1 MTFYGKCKLGHDI
14 NGTANEPFNVTCFH
28 CVHLAMNSKDWLEEN
43 KQGFQEGWSRYFKTC
58 EQIKQTCTDAQ
69 RELKQVREHMREDC
83 EMQLEHMRA
92 ENQRQ
97 SAEHQLQIKTM
108 QDQQQLEIAMK
119 DNTIKMLQEKL
130 ADQTAR
136 CDAFSKKFNQ
146 MANIFKKTFWMQD
159 IDTPQGVQEQHTP
172 F

>member
-1 MTFYGKCKLGHDI
+1 
-14 NGTANEPFNVTCFH
+14 
-28 CVHLAMNSKDWLEEN
+28 MNSKDWLEEN

-146 MANIFKKTFWMQD
+146 MASIFKKTFWMQD
-159 IDTPQGVQEQHTP
+159 IDTPQ
-172 F
+172 